1 MSRPTDKDLRDA
13 LTRAYDMAAA
23 PKLFGMTYEDG
34 VRDALAWAAGD
45 GDDPTTDEE

>member
-1 MSRPTDKDLRDA
+1 MTKPTDEMLREA
-13 LTRAYDMAAA
+13 LTRAYDMSDA

-34 VRDALAWAAGD
+34 VRDALAWAVGD